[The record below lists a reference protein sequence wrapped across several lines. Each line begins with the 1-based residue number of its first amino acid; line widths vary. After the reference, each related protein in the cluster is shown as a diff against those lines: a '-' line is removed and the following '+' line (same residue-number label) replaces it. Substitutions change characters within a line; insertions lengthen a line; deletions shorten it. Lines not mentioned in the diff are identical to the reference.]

1 MSKRPYKSNYKTDED
16 TNLNQAIG
24 KKIKEARKNRTV
36 MIQSHVPK
44 YKGKDFKAYEI
55 VDKLKPCTQTELA
68 KAIGVTFQQIQKYE
82 KGFNGLSSIKLLK
95 ISKFFNKPLEYFT
108 SDATDLL
115 GQNNPPDK
123 NPNAALA
130 PSNVAGLN

>member
-24 KKIKEARKNRTV
+24 KKIKEARNSRIIYITVPEVKN
-36 MIQSHVPK
+36 I
-44 YKGKDFKAYEI
+44 I
-55 VDKLKPCTQTELA
+55 VGHTIKKEKPCTQTELA
-68 KAIGVTFQQIQKYE
+68 KALGVTFQQIQKYE

-115 GQNNPPDK
+115 GQNNLPDK
-123 NPNAALA
+123 NPNVALA
-130 PSNVAGLN
+130 PSNVTGLN